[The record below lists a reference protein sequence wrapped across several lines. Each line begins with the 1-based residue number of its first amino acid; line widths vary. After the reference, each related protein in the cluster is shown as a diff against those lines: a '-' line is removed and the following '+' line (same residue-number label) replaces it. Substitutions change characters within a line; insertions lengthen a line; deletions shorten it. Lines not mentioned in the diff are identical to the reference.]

1 MRKLFAFRKPAFAG
15 RGVTPTLALIVAVA
29 CGMCVIATA
38 VIWGKQAGDES
49 VRERESLIARD
60 MVVSIDRILDNVVT
74 RRRVELRS
82 LPGQSCALV
91 AYRLA
96 ELKTY
101 VHYVRAIDLVGHRRL
116 YCSSALGPIDVPL
129 LDYLQPAPSGITI
142 GLAAGTFNQ
151 PDTPVMPLYVSTGP
165 DTGLLYVVEAAY
177 LADALAHGVRYEA
190 DHVVLVVSN
199 TGALNNS
206 GNMIPADSAAA
217 RQGTRA
223 SSTRWAFSIAVVAAP
238 EFVSHAHWKYGLLA
252 GAAALL
258 VNLLIAAA
266 WLIAFAPRRLMLAAV
281 RRGLKQGQLHLAY
294 QPIVEIATRRIAGV
308 EALIRWTHP
317 KWGPVNPG
325 VFMVEVERSSL
336 LPRIT
341 RFALERAS
349 DEIAHK
355 TKVRP
360 LRLAV
365 NIAPMDLERDG
376 FVADVLAVN
385 QKLPDDIT
393 LVLELTERLLLQK
406 HPRTEAIFQRLKAHG
421 VKFAIDDFGTQ
432 HSNLDLLGR
441 FPFDYVKI
449 DGQFVRQIDKK
460 GYELIRAIAGV
471 AKHYGMEVIA
481 EGVET
486 AAQHEAL
493 RSLGIPFGQGYF
505 YQRPV
510 PVSALFVDADTTAQG
525 ASVVP

>member
-1 MRKLFAFRKPAFAG
+1 M
-15 RGVTPTLALIVAVA
+15 
-29 CGMCVIATA
+29 
-38 VIWGKQAGDES
+38 
-49 VRERESLIARD
+49 
-60 MVVSIDRILDNVVT
+60 
-74 RRRVELRS
+74 
-82 LPGQSCALV
+82 
-91 AYRLA
+91 
-96 ELKTY
+96 
-101 VHYVRAIDLVGHRRL
+101 
-116 YCSSALGPIDVPL
+116 
-129 LDYLQPAPSGITI
+129 
-142 GLAAGTFNQ
+142 
-151 PDTPVMPLYVSTGP
+151 
-165 DTGLLYVVEAAY
+165 
-177 LADALAHGVRYEA
+177 LAHGVRYEA

-199 TGALNNS
+199 AGALNNS
-206 GNMIPADSAAA
+206 GDMIPADSAAA
-217 RQGTRA
+217 RQGTRS

-238 EFVSHAHWKYGLLA
+238 EFVSHAHWKHGLLA

-349 DEIAHK
+349 DEVAQK

-365 NIAPMDLERDG
+365 NIAPMNLERDD

-406 HPRTEAIFQRLKAHG
+406 HPRTEAISQRLKARG

-460 GYELIRAIAGV
+460 GYELIRAIAGM
-471 AKHYGMEVIA
+471 AKHYGMAVIA

-486 AAQHEAL
+486 SAQHEAL
-493 RSLGIPFGQGYF
+493 RSLGILFGQGYF

-510 PVSALFVDADTTAQG
+510 PVSALFVDAGSASQG
-525 ASVVP
+525 ASIVP